1 MEIAALPDNERQRLA
16 ALHRY
21 GILDTPPED
30 AFDELAR
37 LASMICATPI
47 ALITLVDETRQWFK
61 ARVGVSVRELS
72 REIAVCAHTI
82 LGNDLLIVPDALED
96 PRFADNPLVVNTKL
110 RFYAGMPL
118 TTSEGVNLGTLCVMD
133 HQPRTLDDA
142 QKSALRA
149 LARQA
154 VGQLELRKQIAERAM
169 AEDALRKTEER
180 IATILDEVE
189 QMKKD
194 FVANVSHELRT
205 PLTSIRGSLGLLASG
220 VVGELNE
227 EATRVVGVAERNS
240 IRLMTLIN
248 DLLDFEKLDNG
259 KVQMNMRAIA
269 LRPVV
274 EQAIDAVRSVAA
286 HDRIRIELNVTD
298 ATILGDAT
306 RLAQVIVNLLTNAV
320 KYSHRGGVV
329 TVTVQPGSSWVEVRV
344 KDRGV
349 GIPAQAQKKLFQHF
363 SQIDASDSRA
373 RSGTGLGLAICTAI
387 IEQHGGEIGVESVVG
402 EGSTFWFR
410 VRAVS
415 EAAER
420 RPVLPDLDVLLL
432 DDDAV
437 LLDSLTAQLV
447 AAGVPV
453 RVARSGEA
461 GLAAVAERAPGLIV
475 LDLQLPDIDGFSV
488 VSRLRNDPRRRDVP
502 LLVYSTNEL
511 TTAERNRLQLGP
523 TRFLR
528 KSRGNDAEFRA
539 AVGQLLDYS
548 RGRELT

>member
-1 MEIAALPDNERQRLA
+1 MEIASLPDNERQRLA

-82 LGNDLLIVPDALED
+82 LGNDLLIIPDALED

-110 RFYAGMPL
+110 RFYAGVPL
-118 TTSEGVNLGTLCVMD
+118 TTADGVNLGTLCVMD

-154 VGQLELRKQIAERAM
+154 VGQLELRKQISERAS
-169 AEDALRKTEER
+169 AEEALRKTEDR

-189 QMKKD
+189 QMKKE
-194 FVANVSHELRT
+194 FVASVSHELRT

-220 VVGELNE
+220 MVGELNE

-259 KVQMNMRAIA
+259 KVQMNIRPIA

-274 EQAIDAVRSVAA
+274 EQAVDAVRSVAA
-286 HDRIRIELNVTD
+286 HDRIRVELNVTD
-298 ATILGDAT
+298 AMIFGDGS

-329 TVTVQPGSSWVEVRV
+329 TVTVQPASSWVEVRV
-344 KDRGV
+344 RDRGV

-373 RSGTGLGLAICTAI
+373 KPGTGLGLAICTAI

-410 VRAVS
+410 VRAAS
-415 EAAER
+415 ETAER

-432 DDDAV
+432 DDDAA
-437 LLDSLTAQLV
+437 LLESLTAQLA

-461 GLAAVAERAPGLIV
+461 GLAAVAEKAPGLIV
-475 LDLQLPDIDGFSV
+475 LDLQLPDIDGFKV
-488 VSRLRNDPRRRDVP
+488 VSRLRNDPRRCDVP

-523 TRFLR
+523 TRFLK
-528 KSRGNDAEFRA
+528 KSRANDAEFRA

>member
-1 MEIAALPDNERQRLA
+1 MEIAQIPENESQRLA

-21 GILDTPPED
+21 GVLDTPPED

-47 ALITLVDETRQWFK
+47 ALITLVDATRQWFK
-61 ARVGVSVRELS
+61 ARVGITVQEFS
-72 REIAVCAHTI
+72 REISVCAHTI
-82 LGNDLLIVPDALED
+82 TGDDLLIVADALAD
-96 PRFADNPLVVNTKL
+96 PRFADNPLVLDAKF
-110 RFYAGMPL
+110 RFYAGAPL
-118 TTSEGVNLGTLCVMD
+118 TTAGGFNLGTLCVID
-133 HQPRTLDDA
+133 HRPRTLDEA
-142 QKSALRA
+142 QKAGLRA

-154 VGQLELRKQIAERAM
+154 VGQLELRKQITDRTVAE
-169 AEDALRKTEER
+169 EALRKTEAR

-194 FVANVSHELRT
+194 FVASVSHELRT

-248 DLLDFEKLDNG
+248 DILDFEKLDNG
-259 KVQMNMRAIA
+259 KVQMNIRPIA
-269 LRPVV
+269 LRRVL
-274 EQAIDAVRSVAA
+274 EQAVDAVRSIAA
-286 HDRIRIELNVTD
+286 QDRIRIEVNASDVTVM
-298 ATILGDAT
+298 GDEA

-320 KYSHRGGVV
+320 KFSHRGGVV
-329 TVTVQPGSSWVEVRV
+329 AVTVQAGSWWIEVRV
-344 KDRGV
+344 RDRGV
-349 GIPAQAQKKLFQHF
+349 GISAEEQKKLFQHF

-373 RSGTGLGLAICTAI
+373 KPGTGLGLAICTAI

-410 VRAVS
+410 VRAATGV
-415 EAAER
+415 AER

-432 DDDAV
+432 DGDAV
-437 LLDSLTAQLV
+437 LVDSLTAQLA

-461 GLAAVAERAPGLIV
+461 GLAAVAEKAPGLIV
-475 LDLQLPDIDGFSV
+475 LDLHLPDIDGFGV
-488 VSRLRNDPRRRDVP
+488 VSKLRNDPERRDVP
-502 LLVYSTNEL
+502 LLVYSTREL
-511 TTAERNRLQLGP
+511 STAERNRLQLGP
-523 TRFLR
+523 TRFLK
-528 KSRGNDAEFRA
+528 KSRASHAEFRA

-548 RGRELT
+548 RGRELS

>member
-1 MEIAALPDNERQRLA
+1 MESAQIPANECERLA

-21 GILDTPPED
+21 GVLDTQPED
-30 AFDELAR
+30 SFDELAR

-47 ALITLVDETRQWFK
+47 ALITLVDEKRQWFK
-61 ARVGVSVRELS
+61 ARIGVTLQELS
-72 REIAVCAHTI
+72 REISVCAHAI
-82 LGNDLLIVPDALED
+82 VGEDLLIVPDALDD
-96 PRFADNPLVVNTKL
+96 PRFADNPLVAGAKL
-110 RFYAGMPL
+110 RFYAGAPL
-118 TTSEGVNLGTLCVMD
+118 TTADGFNLGTLCVMD
-133 HQPRTLDDA
+133 YRPRMLDDA
-142 QKSALRA
+142 QKTALRA

-154 VGQLELRKQIAERAM
+154 VGQLELRKQITERAI
-169 AEDALRKTEER
+169 AEDALRKTEAR
-180 IATILDEVE
+180 IATIMDEVA

-194 FVANVSHELRT
+194 FVASVSHELRT

-248 DLLDFEKLDNG
+248 DILDFEKLDNG
-259 KVQMNMRAIA
+259 KVQMNIRPIA
-269 LRPVV
+269 LRPVL
-274 EQAIDAVRSVAA
+274 EQAVDAIRSIAA
-286 HDRIRIELNVTD
+286 HDRIRIELSAVDVTVR
-298 ATILGDAT
+298 GDAD

-320 KYSHRGGVV
+320 KFSRRGGVV
-329 TVTVQPGSSWVEVRV
+329 SVSAQAGGSWVEVRV
-344 KDRGV
+344 KDRGA
-349 GIPAQAQKKLFQHF
+349 GIPEQAQKKLFQHF

-373 RSGTGLGLAICTAI
+373 KSGTGLGLAICTAI

-410 VRAVS
+410 VRAAS
-415 EAAER
+415 EGER

-432 DDDAV
+432 DDDAT
-437 LLDSLTAQLV
+437 LLDTLTAQLA

-461 GLAAVAERAPGLIV
+461 GLAAVAEKTPGLIV
-475 LDLQLPDIDGFSV
+475 LDVHLRDLDGFGV
-488 VSRLRNDPRRRDVP
+488 VSRLREDPRRRDVP
-502 LLVYSTNEL
+502 LLVYSTREL

-523 TRFLR
+523 TRFLK
-528 KSRGNDAEFRA
+528 KSRANDAEFRA